1 MTALINNMPLWP
13 GIACIAQMNNH
24 GIRDFS
30 SLLKE
35 FVNYYDKVRQ
45 SRKKL

>member
-1 MTALINNMPLWP
+1 MTAIINNMP
-13 GIACIAQMNNH
+13 GIAFIAQINNH
-24 GIRDFS
+24 GICDFA